1 MLHKIPK
8 AIINLLGN
16 IYLFKVDNRNI
27 RKGYEIC
34 SKLTI
39 KNFEHISDVFIVD
52 FEQVAITKLHL
63 YEFEDAF

>member
-8 AIINLLGN
+8 AIINLPGN
-16 IYLFKVDNRNI
+16 IYLFKVDNRNT

-39 KNFEHISDVFIVD
+39 KNFEHISQMFLLL
-52 FEQVAITKLHL
+52 T
-63 YEFEDAF
+63 